1 MGHYLYKVVIQIYK
15 NGEKYTKGVFE
26 IEAYDEQ
33 GAKHR
38 IISLFSEETIRDGDG
53 FEILEVRRAVQ

>member
-1 MGHYLYKVVIQIYK
+1 MKNYIVVIQIYK

-26 IEAYDEQ
+26 IEAHDEA
-33 GAKHR
+33 GAKYR

-53 FEILEVRRAVQ
+53 FEILEVKKGR